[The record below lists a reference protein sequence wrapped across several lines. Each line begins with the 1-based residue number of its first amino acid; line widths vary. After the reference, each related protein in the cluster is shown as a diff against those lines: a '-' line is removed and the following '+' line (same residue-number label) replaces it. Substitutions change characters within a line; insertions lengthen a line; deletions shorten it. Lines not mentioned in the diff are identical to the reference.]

1 MSIVVMILL
10 VGKRGLFWIVYN
22 NYSMKA
28 LLNSFE
34 LYLSINRY
42 PFNGCQFILT
52 DPNGFSSRA
61 NGCRV
66 FANGYADP
74 SNGLMLT
81 ANGYMS
87 LANGYTVR
95 SNGLMLTSNSWAN
108 ASNVLKKTF

>member
-42 PFNGCQFILT
+42 PFNGC
-52 DPNGFSSRA
+52 
-61 NGCRV
+61 
-66 FANGYADP
+66 
-74 SNGLMLT
+74 
-81 ANGYMS
+81 
-87 LANGYTVR
+87 
-95 SNGLMLTSNSWAN
+95 
-108 ASNVLKKTF
+108 